1 MSNFQNQSIL
11 DAIAAKIVRDLQHR
25 ISYSH
30 ESLREEIHAYNMA
43 CLQEI
48 DGLTFADIWDTLIN
62 NELENLYN
70 CLEGYSQADVRKYV
84 KEVYLGD

>member
-1 MSNFQNQSIL
+1 MSNLQNQSVL

-30 ESLREEIHAYNMA
+30 ESRREEIHSYNVA
-43 CLQEI
+43 CLQETE
-48 DGLTFADIWDTLIN
+48 GLTFADIWEPLIN
-62 NELENLYN
+62 SELENLYN
-70 CLEGYSQADVRKYV
+70 SLEKYSQADVRNYV